1 MTEPMLELQQELQR
15 FATRFLDRISQAV
28 SVLERSPR
36 ADVRDEGLRKSLL
49 YVSSAMEIAT
59 GPSAEVNLFDM
70 FVFVRLSRAL
80 LEKHWIPTLYGKDAD
95 ELDDAFV
102 RADEEITQL
111 VDRSLGRDRRGQLE
125 EVVHT
130 WLADNPNQIRVEGL
144 RLADF
149 SAMAG
154 AAAANRAIQAKGLL
168 SSVRVASDAA
178 NQAMLLADRAMFL
191 LHRMPFLWRMQVR
204 VGANEVTSD
213 TLMRAS
219 SSVPWAQ
226 IARFAKGGAIVAG
239 LTAVTA
245 LMWMRRGR

>member
-1 MTEPMLELQQELQR
+1 MSDPTLELQQELQR

-28 SVLERSPR
+28 SDLERSPH
-36 ADVRDEGLRKSLL
+36 AAVRDEGLRKSLL
-49 YVSSAMEIAT
+49 YASSAMEIAT
-59 GPSAEVNLFDM
+59 GPSAEVNLLDM
-70 FVFVRLSRAL
+70 FVFVRLSRTL
-80 LEKHWIPTLYGKDAD
+80 LEKHWIPRLYGKEAD
-95 ELDDAFV
+95 EMDDAFV
-102 RADEEITQL
+102 RADQEITEL
-111 VDRSLGRDRRGQLE
+111 VDRALGRDRRAQLE

-149 SAMAG
+149 SGMAG
-154 AAAANRAIQAKGLL
+154 AAASKRAIQAKGLL
-168 SSVRVASDAA
+168 SSVKVASDAA

-204 VGANEVTSD
+204 VGVNEVTSD
-213 TLMRAS
+213 TLVRAQ

-226 IARFAKGGAIVAG
+226 LARFAKGGAIVAG